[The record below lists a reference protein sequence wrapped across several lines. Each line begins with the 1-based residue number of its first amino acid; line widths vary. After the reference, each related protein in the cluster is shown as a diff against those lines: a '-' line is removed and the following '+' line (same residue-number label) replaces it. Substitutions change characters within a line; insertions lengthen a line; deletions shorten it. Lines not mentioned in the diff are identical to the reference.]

1 MAQRSAAMAAAQKR
15 YNEKKKKEYKQVLLR
30 YHRLRDADVVEQ
42 LESVPNKRE
51 YVARLIRADRNRR

>member
-1 MAQRSAAMAAAQKR
+1 MAQRSAALAAAQRR
-15 YNEKKKKEYKQVLLR
+15 YNQKTKGEYKQVLLR
-30 YHRLRDADVVEQ
+30 YHRERDADVVEQ